1 MATKREIVEDI
12 RGQYGNVLSQEQ
24 VRKYLGKGKGETA
37 AFLADVPFMREQ
49 AQRKKSYLAIDI
61 GRKLYELQQTAV

>member
-1 MATKREIVEDI
+1 MASKREIVEDI

-24 VRKYLGKGKGETA
+24 VRKYLGKGRDETA
-37 AFLADVPFMREQ
+37 TFLEDVPFTRGK
-49 AQRKKSYLAIDI
+49 RKKSYLAIDI

>member
-37 AFLADVPFMREQ
+37 VFLADVPFMRG
-49 AQRKKSYLAIDI
+49 QRKKSYLAIDV

>member
-24 VRKYLGKGKGETA
+24 VRKYLGKGTHETM
-37 AFLADVPFMREQ
+37 AFLADVPFMRER
-49 AQRKKSYLAIDI
+49 RKKSYLAIDI
-61 GRKLYELQQTAV
+61 GRKLWEMQQTAV